1 MIERVRTLVASARA
15 EPAARRFARC
25 GGDRLSNLANHGAF
39 LIRWI
44 LVHPNIIRDA
54 VSKPLPLPFVSFGN
68 DSLVLF
74 ADIGVEQHGCP
85 YAVFVK
91 NLHHTKNADPRAV
104 VSKRVTGDVRQLGA
118 SSTGNYLVNMK
129 EFNIGGHQQGDSCI
143 VGPLQT
149 LAADDG

>member
-1 MIERVRTLVASARA
+1 MIERVRTLVASTRA

-25 GGDRLSNLANHGAF
+25 GGNCLSNLANHGAF

-54 VSKPLPLPFVSFGN
+54 VSKPLPLPFVSFRN

-74 ADIGVEQHGCP
+74 ADIGVEWHGCP
-85 YAVFVK
+85 YAMFVE
-91 NLHHTKNADPRAV
+91 NLHHAKNADARAV
-104 VSKRVTGDVRQLGA
+104 VSKRITGDVRQLGA
-118 SSTGNYLVNMK
+118 GGTGNHFVDVK
-129 EFNIGGHQQGDSCI
+129 EFDIGGDQQGDSGI